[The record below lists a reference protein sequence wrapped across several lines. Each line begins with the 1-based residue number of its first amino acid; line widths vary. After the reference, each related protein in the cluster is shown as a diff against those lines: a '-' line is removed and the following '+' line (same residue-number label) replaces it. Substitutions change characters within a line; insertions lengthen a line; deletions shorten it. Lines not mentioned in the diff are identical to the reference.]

1 MKNLT
6 NLTLINLEMTGL
18 KERLMQ
24 EMEETKKNVP
34 AHDRT

>member
-18 KERLMQ
+18 KKRLMQ
-24 EMEETKKNVP
+24 EMEETKNNVP